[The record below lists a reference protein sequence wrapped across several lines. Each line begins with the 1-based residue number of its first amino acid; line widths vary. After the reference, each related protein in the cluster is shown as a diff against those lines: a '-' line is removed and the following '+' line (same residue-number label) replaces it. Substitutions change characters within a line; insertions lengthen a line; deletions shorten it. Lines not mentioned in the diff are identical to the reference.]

1 MRKKDRTETWN
12 MQRKTIVGVDVR
24 DLQISK
30 SGVKTYLEEL
40 CKEFAKPD
48 TSIEFVFIRNRIPVY
63 TGNNPWGKLFEHVRF
78 QWWKQIMLPLKA
90 KIKECDVL
98 FCTDFFV
105 PVFSWGVKTV
115 PVFHD
120 AFFWEYPAHY
130 NKYWR
135 TLFIQLGLRAAK
147 KAAFIVTP
155 TKYTQE
161 QIARYSGIAKEK
173 IIPIH
178 EGPKRFEGSVTVISE
193 DQQKAGFTSASSL
206 LVNPVGKPYLLHIGT
221 AEKRKNLP
229 FLIKAFSE
237 LINAADQN
245 NTAADMIPPN
255 LCLVLAGQFTNKS
268 TINDAPTIMATIEA
282 LGLQDRVIL
291 TGYLPDEA
299 IPAYYTHAACYV
311 FPSMNEGFGIPILEA
326 FQYGCPVLIANNS
339 CLPEV
344 AGDAALAFDP
354 TDQAELVAQL
364 KRILTNQNLRETLIA
379 KGEERIQQFTWESA
393 AAELKAL
400 FKQAHNTKL

>member
-1 MRKKDRTETWN
+1 MNKHRKIK
-12 MQRKTIVGVDVR
+12 VGVDTR
-24 DLQISK
+24 DLQIAK
-30 SGVKTYLEEL
+30 TGVKTYLEEL

-48 TSIEFVFIRNRIPVY
+48 EAFEFVFIKNRIPVY
-63 TGNNPWGKLFEHVRF
+63 TGSNKLGKLVEHFRF

-90 KIKECDVL
+90 KINGCDIL

-105 PVFSWGVKTV
+105 PVFSWGIKTV

-120 AFFWEYPAHY
+120 AFFWEYPQHY

-147 KAAFIVTP
+147 KSAFIITP
-155 TKYTQE
+155 TQYTQE
-161 QIARYSGIAKEK
+161 QITRYSGIEKEK

-178 EGPKRFEGSVTVISE
+178 EGPKRF
-193 DQQKAGFTSASSL
+193 KAAGASTL
-206 LVNPVGKPYLLHIGT
+206 EEPLNADPIGKPYLFHIGT

-229 FLIKAFSE
+229 FLIKAFAA
-237 LINAADQN
+237 LINTPEAL
-245 NTAADMIPPN
+245 IPSN
-255 LCLVLAGQFTNKS
+255 LCLVLAGQFSNKS
-268 TINDAPTIMATIEA
+268 TIDDGANILATIEA
-282 LGLQDRVIL
+282 CNVKDRVIL

-299 IPAYYTHAACYV
+299 IPAYYSHAACYV
-311 FPSMNEGFGIPILEA
+311 FPSLNEGFGIPILEA

-354 TDQAELVAQL
+354 TDQAALVAQL
-364 KRILTNQNLRETLIA
+364 KEVLSNAKLRDTLIT
-379 KGEERIQQFTWESA
+379 KGKERGKQFTWESA
-393 AAELKAL
+393 AVEIKAL
-400 FKQAHNTKL
+400 FKQAYNAKL

>member
-1 MRKKDRTETWN
+1 MNNHRKIK
-12 MQRKTIVGVDVR
+12 VGVDTR
-24 DLQISK
+24 DLQIAK
-30 SGVKTYLEEL
+30 TGVKTYLEEL

-48 TSIEFVFIRNRIPVY
+48 EAFEFVFINNRIPVY
-63 TGNNPWGKLFEHVRF
+63 TGSNKLGKLIEHFRF
-78 QWWKQIMLPLKA
+78 QLWKQIILPIKAYLKG
-90 KIKECDVL
+90 CDIL

-105 PVFSWGVKTV
+105 PFFSGGIITV

-120 AFFWEYPAHY
+120 AFFWEYPHHY

-147 KAAFIVTP
+147 KSAFIITP
-155 TKYTQE
+155 TQYTQE
-161 QIARYSGIAKEK
+161 QITRYSGIGKEK

-178 EGPKRFEGSVTVISE
+178 EGPKRFET
-193 DQQKAGFTSASSL
+193 AGASTL
-206 LVNPVGKPYLLHIGT
+206 EEPLNADLIGKPYLFHIGT

-229 FLIKAFSE
+229 FLIKAFAE
-237 LINAADQN
+237 LTDQN
-245 NTAADMIPPN
+245 
-255 LCLVLAGQFTNKS
+255 LRLVLAGQFTNKS
-268 TINDAPTIMATIEA
+268 TIDDGANILATIEA
-282 LGLQDRVIL
+282 CNVKDRVIL

-311 FPSMNEGFGIPILEA
+311 FPSLNEGFGIPILEA

-354 TDQAELVAQL
+354 TDQAALVAQL
-364 KRILTNQNLRETLIA
+364 KEVLSNAKLRDTLIT
-379 KGEERIQQFTWESA
+379 KGKERVKQFTWESA
-393 AAELKAL
+393 AEEIKAL
-400 FKQAHNTKL
+400 FKQAYNAKL

>member
-1 MRKKDRTETWN
+1 LRKKDRTETWN

-48 TSIEFVFIRNRIPVY
+48 EAIEFFFIRNRIPVY
-63 TGNNPWGKLFEHVRF
+63 TGSNPWGKLLEHFRF
-78 QWWKQIMLPLKA
+78 QLWKQIILPIKA
-90 KIKECDVL
+90 KWKGCDIM

-105 PVFSWGVKTV
+105 PVFSWGIKTV

-120 AFFWEYPAHY
+120 AFFWEYPHHY
-130 NKYWR
+130 NQYWR

-147 KAAFIVTP
+147 KSAFIITP

-161 QIARYSGIAKEK
+161 QIAHYSGIAREK

-178 EGPKRFEGSVTVISE
+178 EGPKRFEGS
-193 DQQKAGFTSASSL
+193 QNA
-206 LVNPVGKPYLLHIGT
+206 NPIGKPYILHIGT

-229 FLIKAFSE
+229 FLIKAFHE
-237 LINAADQN
+237 LINTADV
-245 NTAADMIPPN
+245 TIPPH

-268 TINDAPTIMATIEA
+268 TINDAPAIMATIEA
-282 LGLQDRVIL
+282 LALNDRVIL

-311 FPSMNEGFGIPILEA
+311 FPSLNEGFGIPILEA
-326 FQYGCPVLIANNS
+326 FQYGTPVLIANNS

-344 AGDAALAFDP
+344 AGDAALTFDP
-354 TDQAELVAQL
+354 TDQAALVAQL
-364 KRILTNQNLRETLIA
+364 KTILTNQILRETLIA
-379 KGEERIQQFTWESA
+379 KGKERVKQFTWESA
-393 AAELKAL
+393 AAEIKAL
-400 FKQAHNTKL
+400 FKQAYNTKL

>member
-1 MRKKDRTETWN
+1 MRKKNRTETWN

-48 TSIEFVFIRNRIPVY
+48 TSIDFVFIQNRIPVY
-63 TGNNPWGKLFEHVRF
+63 TGNNPWGKLIEHVRF

-90 KIKECDVL
+90 KIRGCDVL

-105 PVFSWGVKTV
+105 PVFSWGIKTV

-120 AFFWEYPAHY
+120 AFFWEYPEHY

-135 TLFIQLGLRAAK
+135 ILFIQLGLRAAK
-147 KAAFIVTP
+147 KSACIVTP
-155 TKYTQE
+155 TKYTQK
-161 QIARYSGIAKEK
+161 QIAHYSGINPNK

-178 EGPKRFEGSVTVISE
+178 EGPKRFAAKDT
-193 DQQKAGFTSASSL
+193 
-206 LVNPVGKPYLLHIGT
+206 VNPIGKPYILHIGT

-229 FLIKAFSE
+229 FLINAFAE
-237 LINAADQN
+237 LIK
-245 NTAADMIPPN
+245 TAADMIPPN

-268 TINDAPTIMATIEA
+268 TINDAPAIMATIEA
-282 LGLQDRVIL
+282 LALEDRVIL

-299 IPAYYTHAACYV
+299 VPAYYTHAACYV

-326 FQYGCPVLIANNS
+326 FQYGTPVLIANNS

-344 AGDAALAFDP
+344 ADDAALSFDP
-354 TDQAELVAQL
+354 TDQAALVAQL
-364 KRILTNQNLRETLIA
+364 KTILTNQSQRETLIA
-379 KGEERIQQFTWESA
+379 KGKERMKQFTWESA
-393 AAELKAL
+393 AAEIKKV
-400 FKQAHNTKL
+400 FKEKSPYHSIPKS

>member
-1 MRKKDRTETWN
+1 MRKKNRTETWN

-48 TSIEFVFIRNRIPVY
+48 ASIEFVFIRNRIPVY
-63 TGNNPWGKLFEHVRF
+63 TGNNPWGKLLEHIRF
-78 QWWKQIMLPLKA
+78 QWWKQIMLPFKA
-90 KIKECDVL
+90 KMKSCDVL

-105 PVFSWGVKTV
+105 PVFSWGIKTV

-155 TKYTQE
+155 TIYTQE

-178 EGPKRFEGSVTVISE
+178 EGPKRFDGSGT
-193 DQQKAGFTSASSL
+193 G
-206 LVNPVGKPYLLHIGT
+206 NPVGKPYILHIGT

-229 FLIKAFSE
+229 FLIKAFHE
-237 LINAADQN
+237 LIQSRELSNAVEQN
-245 NTAADMIPPN
+245 NAAADMIPQN

-282 LGLQDRVIL
+282 LALKDRVIL

-299 IPAYYTHAACYV
+299 VPAYYTHAACYV
-311 FPSMNEGFGIPILEA
+311 FPSLNEGFGIPILEA
-326 FQYGCPVLIANNS
+326 FQYGTPVLIANNS

-354 TDQAELVAQL
+354 TNQAALVAQL
-364 KRILTNQNLRETLIA
+364 KTILTNQSLRETLIA
-379 KGEERIQQFTWESA
+379 KGKERLQQFTWESA
-393 AAELKAL
+393 AAELKGL

>member
-1 MRKKDRTETWN
+1 MNKHHKI
-12 MQRKTIVGVDVR
+12 KVGVDTR
-24 DLQISK
+24 DLLIAK
-30 SGVKTYLEEL
+30 TGVKTYLEEL

-48 TSIEFVFIRNRIPVY
+48 ETFEFIFIQNNIPVY
-63 TGNNPWGKLFEHVRF
+63 TGSNKLGKLIEHFRF
-78 QWWKQIMLPLKA
+78 QLWKQLILPIKA
-90 KIKECDVL
+90 KWKGCDIL

-105 PVFSWGVKTV
+105 PVFSWGIITV

-120 AFFWEYPAHY
+120 AFFWEYPHHY

-147 KAAFIVTP
+147 KSAFIITP

-178 EGPKRFEGSVTVISE
+178 EGPKRFEGS
-193 DQQKAGFTSASSL
+193 KNA
-206 LVNPVGKPYLLHIGT
+206 NPIGKPYLFHIGT

-229 FLIKAFSE
+229 FLIKAYAE
-237 LINAADQN
+237 LIQSRELA
-245 NTAADMIPPN
+245 IPPN
-255 LCLVLAGQFTNKS
+255 LCLVLAGQFSNKS
-268 TINDAPTIMATIEA
+268 TIDDGATILETIESFD
-282 LGLQDRVIL
+282 LKDRVIL

-311 FPSMNEGFGIPILEA
+311 FPSLNEGFGIPILEA

-344 AGDAALAFDP
+344 AGDAALTFDP
-354 TDQAELVAQL
+354 TDQSALVAQL
-364 KRILTNQNLRETLIA
+364 RTILTNQILRETLIFKGKERA
-379 KGEERIQQFTWESA
+379 KQFTWESA
-393 AAELKAL
+393 AAEIKTL
-400 FKQAHNTKL
+400 FKQAYNTKV